1 MDRIIKLLKSRA
13 TLDITQLKTSEVKAG
28 VKQRMHQLGIQNIDC
43 YVKFAETTPLE
54 DIPLYLNI
62 FVQSN
67 PLLLQQSVIE
77 IVLEH
82 IPAMLIAIDSNQK
95 ITAISNFWLSKS
107 GFEKSEI
114 VGKKI
119 SSFID
124 VGEDR
129 IDEICQYIHSTDHR
143 QIEIPFKTKDQN
155 PLHNLV
161 TSVTLSDER
170 LESSLV
176 VLVAQ
181 DISLLK
187 EAEQK
192 LHDAI
197 EENENIKRTIPSI
210 LFHYDIELGE
220 TQYLNNYIYEFL
232 GVDQNSGITGN
243 ELFNMAIHPED
254 REELQLFKHEQ
265 YNADFLF
272 KKDIRLKGIDGNY
285 KWFGI
290 YERVY
295 HFTSNG
301 KPAKTIGV
309 AIDIHEQKIQQKQL
323 QKSER
328 HLRAMLDGDLYT
340 YYLLDLDYKVLALN
354 KKAKVETAELLGHQF
369 SQGTNFLDFVP
380 DDQKDGFKQNFAT
393 CLSGTAVS
401 KRIQVAITEEH
412 RRWYDVYFAPAK
424 NSEGEIF
431 AVSFSST
438 DVSEEEERNEALRL
452 SESRYTNVID
462 AIGAGVWEI
471 DLMNNANSA
480 SPYFYE
486 MLGYSKDE
494 FPFKNDLYEKNFIH
508 PEDKAKR
515 RKALNAAIEGNDI
528 YKTEY
533 RVKTSNG
540 YRWFRVNGKVI
551 HDKSGK
557 PVRIIGSIIDI
568 HDQLIAQLKLT
579 ERDQLLNSI
588 NTNIS
593 EGLYRSTTE
602 GTLVYANA
610 AFFSLMGYSEDE
622 VRAKAV
628 RASQF
633 YVNESDRKQLITE
646 LNSIGRVTNKEVHFT
661 RKDGS
666 TFWALLSSMKVV
678 SPQGTVY
685 FDGAIRDITDIRK
698 TNLELEVAK
707 NQAEEMNRLKSS
719 FLANMSHEI
728 RTPING
734 ILGVAELV
742 QMADDLEETKE
753 YAKIIAESG
762 TRLLNTITSI
772 LDLSRLEAKAGDFS
786 ARQIELNTYIK
797 KTIPLYDILVQ
808 KKSLQLTTNFNAQDL
823 VILAEESMLDQ
834 VLNNLIGNAIK
845 FTASGEIR
853 VTTDLIEKS
862 GRANMVQFEVEDTG
876 VGISVEFLPKL
887 FDPFQQESSGTNRK
901 FEGSGLG
908 LSICKKYI
916 ELLGGSIEVW
926 SKQNKGSTFR
936 VRIPEYRS

>member
-28 VKQRMHQLGIQNIDC
+28 VKQRMHQLGMQDIDC
-43 YVKFAETTPLE
+43 YVRFAEVTPLE

-62 FVQSN
+62 FVQAN

-82 IPAMLIAIDSNQK
+82 IPAMLIAVDDEQRIK
-95 ITAISNFWLSKS
+95 AVSNFWLSKA
-107 GFEKSEI
+107 GFEKAEV
-114 VGKKI
+114 VGNRI

-129 IDEICQYIHSTDHR
+129 IEEICHSIRSTDQR
-143 QIEIPFKTKDQN
+143 QIEIPFKKKDLN
-155 PLHNLV
+155 SLHTLV
-161 TSVTLSDER
+161 TSVTLSDKHS
-170 LESSLV
+170 ESSLII
-176 VLVAQ
+176 LVAQ
-181 DISLLK
+181 DIGLLK
-187 EAEQK
+187 DAEQK

-210 LFHYDIELGE
+210 LFHYDIELGQ
-220 TQYLNNYIYEFL
+220 TQYLNNHIYEFL

-243 ELFNMAIHPED
+243 ELFDMAIHPED
-254 REELQLFKHEQ
+254 REELQQFKHEQ
-265 YNADFLF
+265 HDADFLF
-272 KKDIRLKGIDGNY
+272 KKDVRLKGADGNY

-309 AIDIHEQKIQQKQL
+309 AIDIHEQKTQQEQL

-328 HLRAMLDGDLYT
+328 YLRAMLDGDLYT

-354 KKAKVETAELLGHQF
+354 KKGKDETAAILGHQF
-369 SQGTNFLDFVP
+369 SKGTNFLNFVP
-380 DDQKDGFKQNFAT
+380 DHQKEEFLEDFAT
-393 CLSGTAVS
+393 CLTGTTVS
-401 KRIQVAITEEH
+401 KRIQVDLIEGEN
-412 RRWYDVYFAPAK
+412 RWYDVYFAPAK

-431 AVSFSST
+431 AVSFSSS
-438 DVSEEEERNEALRL
+438 DVSEEEEKNEALRL

-471 DLMNNANSA
+471 DLINNVNSA
-480 SPYFYE
+480 SPYFYQ
-486 MLGYSKDE
+486 MLGYNKEE
-494 FPFKNDLYEKNFIH
+494 FPYKNDLYEKNFVH
-508 PEDKAKR
+508 PDDQIKR
-515 RKALNAAIEGNDI
+515 RKALNEAIEGNDI

-533 RVKTSNG
+533 RVKTSKG
-540 YRWFRVNGKVI
+540 YKWFRVNGKVL
-551 HDKSGK
+551 HDESGK
-557 PVRIIGSIIDI
+557 PARIIGSIIDI

-602 GTLVYANA
+602 GILVYANA

-622 VRAKAV
+622 IRAKAV
-628 RASQF
+628 RATQF
-633 YVNESDRKQLITE
+633 YVNESDREELITE
-646 LNSIGRVTNKEVHFT
+646 LKAIGRVTNKEVHFR

-678 SPQGTVY
+678 SPHGTVY
-685 FDGAIRDITDIRK
+685 FDGAIRDITDIRQ

-742 QMADDLEETKE
+742 QMTDDLEETKE

-786 ARQIELNTYIK
+786 ARQIELNNYIK

-808 KKSLQLTTNFNAQDL
+808 KKSLKLTTNYHTQDL

-845 FTASGEIR
+845 FTASGEIK

-876 VGISVEFLPKL
+876 VGISEEFLPKL